1 MTVLR
6 YNTMV
11 TAKCTELVVP
21 RTMEPNQDENHY
33 APERDLVQL
42 KKQTEFTTM
51 MRTIKH
57 HYLFKV
63 YLPMYRLIYQT
74 PEERFRNK
82 NEVRILNVTE
92 DHNHTRKLETCPAVR
107 PRTLLPT
114 LVPNS
119 RRFVT
124 LKNNR
129 SRNCVH
135 IMKLIPEYPNLNN
148 NGEVVS
154 PTTSPESSPC
164 SSTSSS
170 CASSPA
176 STPRSLSPPLL
187 SPTDLEHYS
196 KHSVT
201 FYSQHIIQSKFHEH
215 LRRKY
220 TKYNNR
226 NDLKTLILQSRRNDR
241 EEIRRKL
248 AMGSD
253 DMAPDS
259 FYGGGGGGGGVAVE
273 RGFKKPSMA
282 ARLQSGMHLH
292 GNNLQICFMNEATSD
307 HEGQGD
313 TEDKSQ
319 VSAIKEF
326 GAMSGLLEI
335 FSKAKLSTRKTIK
348 KEKKKAAQKQKHKE
362 RSTNTGKKRN
372 LMNIS
377 WFWFFCRDI
386 IFRSTFMTCVFC
398 RDTVEI
404 RTF

>member
-6 YNTMV
+6 CSSRMV
-11 TAKCTELVVP
+11 TAKCAHLVP
-21 RTMEPNQDENHY
+21 HTMEPVIELEEQEPPCTDIVSVSDEEGNDV
-33 APERDLVQL
+33 EEELNNI
-42 KKQTEFTTM
+42 KKQTDFTTM

-63 YLPMYRLIYQT
+63 YLPMYRLIYKT

-82 NEVRILNVTE
+82 NDVRLLDVTS
-92 DHNHTRKLETCPAVR
+92 DHNHARKKESMVCGVGSTAAVR

-114 LVPNS
+114 IVPNS

-124 LKNNR
+124 LKNSR

-135 IMKLIPEYPNLNN
+135 IMKLIPEYPNTNN
-148 NGEVVS
+148 NGDVIS
-154 PTTSPESSPC
+154 PATSPESSPC

-196 KHSVT
+196 KHSMT
-201 FYSQHIIQSKFHEH
+201 FYSRHIIQSKFHEH

-220 TKYNNR
+220 TKYNRR

-248 AMGSD
+248 AMGAD
-253 DMAPDS
+253 DPEPP
-259 FYGGGGGGGGVAVE
+259 GGGAFFSGGGAGGA
-273 RGFKKPSMA
+273 GLKKPSLPS
-282 ARLQSGMHLH
+282 RLQSGMHLH

-307 HEGQGD
+307 QEGVVDPEVSGIFLYISHKLQL
-313 TEDKSQ
+313 SQ
-319 VSAIKEF
+319 PRN
-326 GAMSGLLEI
+326 
-335 FSKAKLSTRKTIK
+335 FSL
-348 KEKKKAAQKQKHKE
+348 
-362 RSTNTGKKRN
+362 G
-372 LMNIS
+372 
-377 WFWFFCRDI
+377 FF
-386 IFRSTFMTCVFC
+386 
-398 RDTVEI
+398 
-404 RTF
+404 